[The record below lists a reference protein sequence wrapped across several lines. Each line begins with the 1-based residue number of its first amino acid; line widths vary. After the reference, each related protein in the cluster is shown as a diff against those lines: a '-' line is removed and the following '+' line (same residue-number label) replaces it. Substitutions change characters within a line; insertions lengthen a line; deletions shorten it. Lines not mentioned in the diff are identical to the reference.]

1 MISTST
7 KVCSIRYSTF
17 RTDEQRCFQYTTIFW
32 SINQIRRFLLIRS
45 TLMIFLMEDPGSST
59 NIQMPEDDLQIS
71 SRGREKKFKLLF
83 KYVDQNLFLT
93 DKSDVLVPVNYGL
106 STKHNILKE
115 FPSDSGVKVAGV
127 YSE

>member
-1 MISTST
+1 MVNFT
-7 KVCSIRYSTF
+7 
-17 RTDEQRCFQYTTIFW
+17 
-32 SINQIRRFLLIRS
+32 
-45 TLMIFLMEDPGSST
+45 
-59 NIQMPEDDLQIS
+59 EDDLQIS

-127 YSE
+127 YSEEVERAAIWKKLSTLTVPPCGNTWIIT